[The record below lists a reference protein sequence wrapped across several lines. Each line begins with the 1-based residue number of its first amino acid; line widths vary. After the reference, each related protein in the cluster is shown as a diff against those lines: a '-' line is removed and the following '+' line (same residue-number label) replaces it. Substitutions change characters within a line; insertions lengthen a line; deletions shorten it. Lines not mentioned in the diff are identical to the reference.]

1 MLQKLIIFYLQMITR
16 LLLVLKKW
24 ALPILVV
31 YAVALTIGSLAN
43 VGDLPSMGSSFD
55 DKIIHFIAYFFFTVF
70 VFNYCKEL
78 EVKHMIV
85 VSATCVIIYGIII
98 EVLQQ
103 VMTSYRT
110 LDIYDALANT
120 LGVVFATVIIRFR
133 NELKLK

>member
-1 MLQKLIIFYLQMITR
+1 MITR

>member
-1 MLQKLIIFYLQMITR
+1 
-16 LLLVLKKW
+16 VLKKW